1 MPPPESSLLC
11 QLLLCI
17 VAAVY
22 DNFLIVV
29 LVYCYRCAQVSSCL
43 LYTSLFFIEDG
54 LVEMGNAPS
63 LRDIVPEYLCQLP
76 GGRTCNGVPPGAEGH
91 QKLALFIKCHIT
103 VHHG

>member
-29 LVYCYRCAQVSSCL
+29 LVYCYRCAQVSRNHNLAVIVLFGVVDFRLCAFQNS
-43 LYTSLFFIEDG
+43 LYVSTI
-54 LVEMGNAPS
+54 
-63 LRDIVPEYLCQLP
+63 
-76 GGRTCNGVPPGAEGH
+76 TC
-91 QKLALFIKCHIT
+91 
-103 VHHG
+103 